1 MPASPTCWKSNFP
14 LAMPD
19 FFTGQCENGQPSDTL
34 VRAPLF
40 GLCDDAT
47 QQYEP
52 AYVSTALAA
61 EATWIAR
68 VENSAGYEVTFK
80 PIDNCIPIFKGNGTK
95 QSRCDGMLLYEATI
109 IFVEL
114 KEQRDPG
121 TKWAFNGSEQVKQ
134 TIKDFR
140 DLHDTADKKLLAY
153 VANRI
158 QPNAQQ
164 AHFSIIKNFTNALK
178 VVLRVE
184 GTIKL

>member
-1 MPASPTCWKSNFP
+1 
-14 LAMPD
+14 MPD

-34 VRAPLF
+34 VSEPLF
-40 GLCDDAT
+40 GLCDDT
-47 QQYEP
+47 TKEDEP
-52 AYVSTALAA
+52 AYVSIDLAA
-61 EATWIAR
+61 QETWVAR
-68 VENSAGYEVTFK
+68 VENEPRYEVTFK
-80 PIDNCIPIFKGNGTK
+80 PVDNCIPIFKGDGNE
-95 QSRCDGMLLYEATI
+95 QSRCDCLLLYEANI

-114 KEQRDPG
+114 KERKDSG
-121 TKWAFNGSEQVKQ
+121 TKWAFRGSEQVKQ

-140 DLHDTADKKLLAY
+140 DSHDTTGKTLLAY

-164 AHFSIIKNFTNALK
+164 AHFSIIKNFTKAMK